1 MQCALLVKEERVMLG
16 AHLGNLCLLGS
27 HRGIVVEE
35 YEDAVILLREL
46 VMLLE
51 YHTLYFSGG
60 WGQKKNLYNL
70 PLQFLIERCHFQ
82 HRQKG
87 KLLLVLLTS
96 Q

>member
-16 AHLGNLCLLGS
+16 AHLGNLGLLGS

-35 YEDAVILLREL
+35 YEDAVIREF

-87 KLLLVLLTS
+87 KSLLFLLTS